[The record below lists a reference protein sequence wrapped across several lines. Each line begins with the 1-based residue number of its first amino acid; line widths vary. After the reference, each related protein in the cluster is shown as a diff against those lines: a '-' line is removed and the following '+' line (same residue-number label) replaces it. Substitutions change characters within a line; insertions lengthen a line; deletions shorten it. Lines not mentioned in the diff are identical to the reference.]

1 MTFDDFIVFPL
12 DNPNNFY
19 KDNFCLICSSKFD
32 TEDIEKLL
40 PYNRSSY
47 LINTYFHLPDSY
59 AKKIKNAFP
68 LLKERH
74 YLFILSETKESSQ
87 MDKYVIKMQK
97 LSKLNF

>member
-1 MTFDDFIVFPL
+1 MEIENKNIIFMTLKFIKKPNYSKDMTFDDFIVFPL

-47 LINTYFHLPDSY
+47 LINTYFHLPDS
-59 AKKIKNAFP
+59 
-68 LLKERH
+68 
-74 YLFILSETKESSQ
+74 
-87 MDKYVIKMQK
+87 
-97 LSKLNF
+97 